1 MMLKRDKEH
10 STFQMEKYI
19 RLDGKMIK
27 CMELELSS
35 LMVKLKN
42 RNGSV
47 DKELKM
53 VLSKKIMKMKL
64 NKVLYKKIMLIKKLA
79 RIAADDLNF
88 I

>member
-1 MMLKRDKEH
+1 MLKRDKEH

-53 VLSKKIMKMKL
+53 VLSKKIMNLKL
-64 NKVLYKKIMLIKKLA
+64 NKVL
-79 RIAADDLNF
+79 ADELHF

>member
-1 MMLKRDKEH
+1 MMLKRDKDH

-79 RIAADDLNF
+79 RIAADDLHF

>member
-19 RLDGKMIK
+19 GLDGKMIK
-27 CMELELSS
+27 CMEWELSS

-47 DKELKM
+47 DKGLKM
-53 VLSKKIMKMKL
+53 VLSKKMVFLKL
-64 NKVLYKKIMLIKKLA
+64 DEVLKQKDELH
-79 RIAADDLNF
+79 F

>member
-1 MMLKRDKEH
+1 MMLKRDKDH

-35 LMVKLKN
+35 LKEKLKN

-53 VLSKKIMKMKL
+53 VLSKKIMNLKL
-64 NKVLYKKIMLIKKLA
+64 NKVLYKKTMLIKKLT
-79 RIAADDLNF
+79 RITPDELHF

>member
-1 MMLKRDKEH
+1 MMLKRDKDH

-35 LMVKLKN
+35 LMEKLKN

-53 VLSKKIMKMKL
+53 VLSKKIMNLKL
-64 NKVLYKKIMLIKKLA
+64 NKVLYKKTMLIKKLT
-79 RIAADDLNF
+79 RITPDELHF